1 MFLVRNLESGGV
13 QRTLMRL
20 AAALAGRG
28 HAVYL
33 VACAP
38 RLIGTGTVPAKVR
51 VTHRKRS
58 LVPTSRSSRSEAE
71 QGALQR
77 QERRQG
83 QQ

>member
-13 QRTLMRL
+13 QRTQMRL

-38 RLIGTGTVPAKVR
+38 RLIGTGTVPA
-51 VTHRKRS
+51 
-58 LVPTSRSSRSEAE
+58 RSEVTVDRGRQPATRLTCRAVAE
-71 QGALQR
+71 SSAFTWTATLADG
-77 QERRQG
+77 
-83 QQ
+83 